1 LSNHV
6 KRLAQPRRWK
16 IPKQDHT
23 WAPKPRPG
31 PHAASDALPL
41 VAAVRNLLEVADEA
55 REAKQAVS
63 DGRVLVDGTPCRDH
77 RRALGFMD
85 VVSIPDAEEHY
96 RVLYDQHGRIALLAI
111 SEDDAESKLVR
122 IEDKT
127 VVEGGRTQLNLHDGR
142 NVIVKEDDYAT
153 GDVIRITLPDQAI
166 AEHFPREAGNPAYVT
181 GGTHIGEI
189 ATVRDHTIV
198 RSSSPN
204 LITLEAETE
213 FDTVE
218 DYVFV
223 LGEDEPAID
232 IPEVEFHA

>member
-1 LSNHV
+1 MSKHV

-16 IPKQDHT
+16 IPKKDRT

-41 VAAVRNLLEVADEA
+41 VAAVRNLLEIADEA

-63 DGRVLVDGTPCRDH
+63 NGRVLVDGEPCRDH

-85 VVSIPDAEEHY
+85 VVSIPDAETRY
-96 RVLYDQHGRIALLAI
+96 RVLYDQHGRIALLDI
-111 SEDDAESKLVR
+111 PEDEAGSKLVR

-127 VVEGGRTQLNLHDGR
+127 IVEGGRTQLNLHDGR
-142 NVIVKEDDYAT
+142 NLVVKEDDYAT
-153 GDVIRITLPDQAI
+153 GDVIRITLPDQDI
-166 AEHFPREAGNPAYVT
+166 ADHFPREEGNPAYVT

-189 ATVRDHTIV
+189 ATVRETTVV
-198 RSSSPN
+198 RSSAPN
-204 LITLEAETE
+204 LVTLENGDA
-213 FDTVE
+213 FDTIE
-218 DYVFV
+218 EFVFV
-223 LGEDEPAID
+223 LGDDEPAID